1 MRQGHLIESDDG
13 FDKMRTIKR
22 AYTKSIVVIG
32 KVIEK
37 EGKNMGLKIDH
48 LSKSYGDFK
57 ALDEVSFEVEK
68 GQILGIL
75 GRNGAGKTTT
85 IKSIMGII
93 EPEEGSIT
101 FEGQDIR
108 KAKTTIG
115 YLPEERGLYVNAKV
129 KDQLLYFATL
139 NGMNQKEAMRA
150 IMVRLKEFG
159 IFGYLNS
166 KVKALSKG
174 NKQKIQLISAI
185 LHKPQ
190 IVILDEPFSGL
201 DPVNIELFKKTVLGL
216 KECGTTILFSSHR
229 MEDVEELCDR
239 IVMLKK
245 GKVVEND
252 TVDGLIQKYSRDDEM
267 EIEAGEDITQ
277 IIGKHDMTLLEQEGL
292 RFIVRFDD
300 KGNLQSLYREMLD
313 QKIELKEIHSRKV
326 SMQSIFI
333 KELAD
338 NE

>member
-1 MRQGHLIESDDG
+1 
-13 FDKMRTIKR
+13 
-22 AYTKSIVVIG
+22 
-32 KVIEK
+32 
-37 EGKNMGLKIDH
+37 MGLKIEN
-48 LSKSYGDFK
+48 LSKSYGEFK
-57 ALDEVSFEVEK
+57 ALDKVSFEVQK

-129 KDQLLYFATL
+129 KDQLLYFAAL
-139 NGMNQKEAMRA
+139 NGMNQKEALKA
-150 IMVRLKEFG
+150 ITVRLKEFG
-159 IFGYLNS
+159 ISGYLNS
-166 KVKALSKG
+166 RVKALSKG

-216 KECGTTILFSSHR
+216 KESGTTILFSSHR

-245 GKVVEND
+245 GRVVEND

-267 EIEAGEDITQ
+267 EIEAGEDISK
-277 IIGKHDMTLLEQEGL
+277 IIGKHDMTLLEQDGL

-300 KGNLQSLYREMLD
+300 KGNLQNLYRDMLD
-313 QKIELKEIHSRKV
+313 QEIELKEIHSRKV
-326 SMQSIFI
+326 SMQSIFV

>member
-1 MRQGHLIESDDG
+1 
-13 FDKMRTIKR
+13 
-22 AYTKSIVVIG
+22 
-32 KVIEK
+32 
-37 EGKNMGLKIDH
+37 MGLKIDK
-48 LSKSYGDFK
+48 LSKTYGEFR
-57 ALDEVSFEVEK
+57 ALNEVSFKVEK
-68 GQILGIL
+68 GQIAGIL

-93 EPEEGSIT
+93 EPEEGTIT
-101 FEGQDIR
+101 FENEDIR

-129 KDQLLYFATL
+129 KDQLIYFAQL
-139 NGMNQKEAMRA
+139 NGMDRKEALEA
-150 IMVRLKEFG
+150 IQSRLEEFE
-159 IFGYLNS
+159 ISSYLNS
-166 KVKALSKG
+166 KVKTLSKG

-201 DPVNIELFKKTVLGL
+201 DPVNIELFKRTVLKL
-216 KECGTTILFSSHR
+216 KEEGATILFSSHR

-245 GKVVEND
+245 GRIVEND
-252 TVDGLIQKYSRDDEM
+252 TVTGLIQKYSKEN
-267 EIEAGEDITQ
+267 EIEIETNKDIGPMIRKYDMSCLAQDGMKFTVEFKNKGE
-277 IIGKHDMTLLEQEGL
+277 
-292 RFIVRFDD
+292 
-300 KGNLQSLYREMLD
+300 LQSLYSDILN
-313 QKIELKEIHSRKV
+313 QGIELKEVHSRKV

-333 KELAD
+333 KELAN